1 MGQLQNMKKILPA
14 VRRSPLFIRR
24 GYRGGCDV
32 FYLKQEMLNIFVEA
46 NCNRYVRD
54 ECTYCHVYE
63 PLMKI
68 DRSDWHLLPE
78 QAQLMADKIRQ
89 IDLFLQLAQH
99 EINFTGGEPSQ
110 NPHLV
115 EIFHIFR
122 NLSPNVRLH
131 TNLDIQSNTHSR
143 WLRLVEIMKLHGR
156 VDFTLYP
163 TVWESRQK
171 PLLKEILGLQDE
183 LIVNMIFEKVPDL
196 LTQLE
201 TMMAFFREQGAKFHP
216 TVTLLE
222 KHSEKIEQLLKEKPE
237 PSEAEFNNYMADI
250 ESYTTAGGF
259 TFGVNMI
266 LGFYVDDR
274 GERAMVSQP
283 FPKDVNT
290 LECTIPRGTIEI
302 MTVQQTGEMTPCC
315 DVGNLKCQP
324 KFGNLLKDSP
334 EEIMRQIEISRQKM
348 VSGTAKNLQ
357 NIQNGKPG
365 ETVAEGIPPYCV

>member
-1 MGQLQNMKKILPA
+1 
-14 VRRSPLFIRR
+14 
-24 GYRGGCDV
+24 
-32 FYLKQEMLNIFVEA
+32 MLNIFVEA

-63 PLMKI
+63 PLMQI

-78 QAQLMADKIRQ
+78 QAQAMVDKIKQ
-89 IDLFLQLAQH
+89 IDMFHQLAQH

-122 NLSPNVRLH
+122 KISPNVRLH

-143 WLRLVEIMKLHGR
+143 WLRLVEIMKLGGR

-163 TVWESRQK
+163 TVWEKHQK
-171 PLLKEILGLQDE
+171 HLLKEILGLQNE

-196 LTQLE
+196 LTQLD
-201 TMMAFFREQGAKFHP
+201 TMMVFFREQGAKFSP
-216 TVTLLE
+216 TLTLLE
-222 KHSEKIEQLLKEKPE
+222 KHRERIEQLVNEKPE
-237 PSEAEFNNYMADI
+237 CSEAEFNNAMADI
-250 ESYTTAGGF
+250 ESYTTVGGF

-266 LGFYVDDR
+266 LGFYVDEK
-274 GERAMVSQP
+274 GERAMMSQP

-324 KFGNLLKDSP
+324 KFGNLLTDSP

-348 VSGTAKNLQ
+348 VTGTAKNIQ
-357 NIQNGKPG
+357 NIKNGQPG
-365 ETVAEGIPPYCV
+365 APVEEGIPPYCV

>member
-1 MGQLQNMKKILPA
+1 
-14 VRRSPLFIRR
+14 
-24 GYRGGCDV
+24 
-32 FYLKQEMLNIFVEA
+32 MLNIFIEA

-54 ECTYCHVYE
+54 ECQFCHVYE
-63 PLMKI
+63 PLSKF

-89 IDLFLQLAQH
+89 IDLFRELAQN

-115 EIFHIFR
+115 EIFNIFR
-122 NLSPNVRLH
+122 KISPHVRLH

-143 WLRLVEIMKLHGR
+143 WLRLVEIMKLNGR

-171 PLLKEILGLQDE
+171 PLLEEIIGLQNE

-196 LTQLE
+196 LGQME
-201 TMMAFFREQGAKFHP
+201 TMKQFFGEREEKFQPVIKLLERFRER
-216 TVTLLE
+216 
-222 KHSEKIEQLLKEKPE
+222 IETLLKEKPNC
-237 PSEAEFNNYMADI
+237 SEAEFTDCL
-250 ESYTTAGGF
+250 EDLDRFTTVGSF
-259 TFGVNMI
+259 TFGMNMI
-266 LGFYVDDR
+266 LGFFVDEHGR
-274 GERAMVSQP
+274 RAMVSQP
-283 FPKDVNT
+283 FPKDVNV

-324 KFGNLLKDSP
+324 KFGNLLVDSP
-334 EEIMRQIEISRQKM
+334 DEIMRQIEISRQKM
-348 VSGTAKNLQ
+348 ISGATKNRY
-357 NIQNGKPG
+357 NIDHGRAG
-365 ETVAEGIPPYCV
+365 ELVEEGIPPYCV

>member
-1 MGQLQNMKKILPA
+1 
-14 VRRSPLFIRR
+14 
-24 GYRGGCDV
+24 
-32 FYLKQEMLNIFVEA
+32 MLNIFVEA

-54 ECTYCHVYE
+54 ECTYCHVYQ
-63 PLMKI
+63 PLMQI
-68 DRSDWHLLPE
+68 DRNDWHLLPE

-89 IDLFLQLAQH
+89 IDLFNQLAQH

-122 NLSPNVRLH
+122 KLTPNVRLH

-143 WLRLVEIMKLHGR
+143 WLRLVEIMKLGGR
-156 VDFTLYP
+156 IDFTLYP
-163 TVWESRQK
+163 TVWEKHQK
-171 PLLKEILGLQDE
+171 PLLKEILGLQNE

-196 LTQLE
+196 LTQLD
-201 TMMAFFREQGAKFHP
+201 TMMAFFREQGTKFQP
-216 TVTLLE
+216 TLALLE
-222 KHSEKIEQLLKEKPE
+222 KHRKCIEQLLEEKPE
-237 PSEAEFNNYMADI
+237 CSEGEFNHYLEDI
-250 ESYTTAGGF
+250 ESYTTEGGF

-266 LGFYVDDR
+266 LGFYVDEK

-324 KFGNLLKDSP
+324 KFGNLLTDSP
-334 EEIMRQIEISRQKM
+334 DAIMQQIEISRRKM
-348 VSGTAKNLQ
+348 ITGTAKNIQ
-357 NIQNGKPG
+357 NIKDGKPG
-365 ETVAEGIPPYCV
+365 TPVEEGIPPYCV

>member
-1 MGQLQNMKKILPA
+1 
-14 VRRSPLFIRR
+14 
-24 GYRGGCDV
+24 
-32 FYLKQEMLNIFVEA
+32 MLNIFVEA

-63 PLMKI
+63 PLMQI
-68 DRSDWHLLPE
+68 DRSAWHLMPE
-78 QAQLMADKIRQ
+78 QAQVMADKIRQ
-89 IDLFLQLAQH
+89 IDLFNQLAQQ

-122 NLSPNVRLH
+122 DLSPNVRLH

-143 WLRLVEIMKLHGR
+143 WLRLVEIMKLGGR

-163 TVWESRQK
+163 TVWEKNQR
-171 PLLKEILGLQDE
+171 PLLQEILGLQNE

-196 LTQLE
+196 LSQLE
-201 TMMAFFREQGAKFHP
+201 TMQAFFKEQGAKFHP
-216 TVTLLE
+216 TLTLLE
-222 KHSEKIEQLLKEKPE
+222 KHRVKIEKLLEEKPE
-237 PSEAEFNNYMADI
+237 CTEAEFNNYMSDV

-266 LGFYVDDR
+266 LGFYVDEK

-324 KFGNLLKDSP
+324 KFGNLLTDSP
-334 EEIMRQIEISRQKM
+334 DEIMRQIEISRQKM
-348 VSGTAKNLQ
+348 ISGTAKNLK

-365 ETVAEGIPPYCV
+365 QPVEEGIPPYCV

>member
-1 MGQLQNMKKILPA
+1 
-14 VRRSPLFIRR
+14 
-24 GYRGGCDV
+24 
-32 FYLKQEMLNIFVEA
+32 MLNIFVEA

-63 PLMKI
+63 PLSKI

-78 QAQLMADKIRQ
+78 QAQVMADKIRQ
-89 IDLFLQLAQH
+89 IDLFNQLAQQ

-122 NLSPNVRLH
+122 KLSPNVRLH

-143 WLRLVEIMKLHGR
+143 WLRLVDIMKLGGR

-163 TVWESRQK
+163 TVWEKRQK
-171 PLLKEILGLQDE
+171 Q
-183 LIVNMIFEKVPDL
+183 KVPDL
-196 LTQLE
+196 VSQLE
-201 TMMAFFREQGAKFHP
+201 TMEAFFGEQGAKFHP
-216 TVTLLE
+216 TLTLLKAHRE
-222 KHSEKIEQLLKEKPE
+222 RIEQLLKEKPE
-237 PSEAEFNNYMADI
+237 CREAEFNNYMADV
-250 ESYTTAGGF
+250 ESYTTVGGF

-266 LGFYVDDR
+266 LGFYVDER

-324 KFGNLLKDSP
+324 KFGNLLTDSP
-334 EEIMRQIEISRQKM
+334 DEIMRQIEISRQKM
-348 VSGTAKNLQ
+348 ISGTAKNHH

-365 ETVAEGIPPYCV
+365 TPVEEGIPPYCV

>member
-1 MGQLQNMKKILPA
+1 
-14 VRRSPLFIRR
+14 
-24 GYRGGCDV
+24 
-32 FYLKQEMLNIFVEA
+32 MLNIFVEA

-63 PLMKI
+63 PLMQI

-78 QAQLMADKIRQ
+78 QAQVMADKINQ
-89 IDLFLQLAQH
+89 IDLFQQLAQQ

-122 NLSPNVRLH
+122 KISPNVRLH

-143 WLRLVEIMKLHGR
+143 WLRLVEIMKLNGR

-163 TVWESRQK
+163 TVWEKNQK
-171 PLLKEILGLQDE
+171 PLLKEILGLQNE

-196 LTQLE
+196 VSQLA
-201 TMMAFFREQGAKFHP
+201 TMEAFFGEQGAKFHP
-216 TVTLLE
+216 TLTLLKAHRE
-222 KHSEKIEQLLKEKPE
+222 RIEQLLQEKPE
-237 PSEAEFNNYMADI
+237 CREAEFNNYMADV
-250 ESYTTAGGF
+250 ESYTTVGGF

-266 LGFYVDDR
+266 LGFVVDEH
-274 GERAMVSQP
+274 GQRAMVSQP

-290 LECTIPRGTIEI
+290 LECTIPRGTIEF

-324 KFGNLLKDSP
+324 KFGNLLTDSP
-334 EEIMRQIEISRQKM
+334 DEIMRQIEISRQKM
-348 VSGTAKNLQ
+348 ISGTAKNIQ
-357 NIQNGKPG
+357 NIHNGQPG
-365 ETVAEGIPPYCV
+365 TPVEEGVPPYCV